1 MGISVNSL
9 EGMTSHRKMRWGDCS
24 ESKQPGGS
32 MLKSDISFRRDYADF
47 QGKRD
52 GGWAEKAAKG
62 QTSDTV
68 KAPGESPWEHVASHR

>member
-1 MGISVNSL
+1 
-9 EGMTSHRKMRWGDCS
+9 
-24 ESKQPGGS
+24 
-32 MLKSDISFRRDYADF
+32 MLKSGLSFRRDYADF

-68 KAPGESPWEHVASHR
+68 KAPGESPREHVASHR